1 MMKKNEKAANEKK
14 PGIYYA
20 LTMDGME
27 LPVID
32 ITNPAFNPAISKDEL
47 QGKISDFTGQQQKQA
62 KIPKFIQWIFLRIYL
77 RNSALAKAVMGI
89 KNKYL
94 GGMHTYMMKL
104 GSGYLG
110 PGFNGR
116 IDRMIADSLPSFA
129 MRLRMAGLARFLAD
143 GIYGALKNDEKKP
156 LCFVNIA
163 GGPSP
168 DTLNAML
175 LLQKEHPG
183 LLSKRKVTITVL
195 DLEEAGPFFGNNA
208 LMALQAPGAP
218 LENVDVVLKYCRYDW
233 KHPETLEGIFGIRV
247 AAGAIVALSSEGGL
261 FEYGDDYTVVSN
273 LSALAKLAE
282 RGAIFAGSVT
292 RDEGPIKLL
301 KQTSSVPTV
310 QRNLKDLEKLLLG
323 AGWELKNIEQGVFS
337 NNILLVKI

>member
-1 MMKKNEKAANEKK
+1 MGKSENAANEKR
-14 PGIYYA
+14 PGMYYA
-20 LTMDGME
+20 LTMDGLE

-32 ITNPAFNPAISKDEL
+32 ITNPAFDPAISRDEL
-47 QGKISDFTGQQQKQA
+47 EGKINDFTEQQKKQA
-62 KIPKFIQWIFLRIYL
+62 KIPRLIQWIFLRIYL
-77 RNSALAKAVMGI
+77 RNSALAKAIMGI
-89 KNKYL
+89 KDKYL

-104 GSGYLG
+104 GSGNLV
-110 PGFNGR
+110 PGFNGK

-143 GIYGALKNDEKKP
+143 GLYEALKNDEKKP
-156 LCFVNIA
+156 LCFVNI
-163 GGPSP
+163 GGGLSP

-208 LMALQAPGAP
+208 LKALQVPGAP
-218 LENVDVVLKYCRYDW
+218 LEKVDAVLKYSRYDW
-233 KHPETLEGIFGIRV
+233 KQPEALAGIFGIRV
-247 AAGAIVALSSEGGL
+247 TAGSIVAISSEGGL
-261 FEYGDDYTVVSN
+261 FEYGDDYTVISN
-273 LSALAKLAE
+273 LTALAKLAG
-282 RGAIFAGSVT
+282 RGAVFAGSVT

-310 QRNLKDLEKLLLG
+310 QRNLKDLEKILLG

-337 NNILLVKI
+337 NNVLLVKT